1 MEQKD
6 ETMRKKNYLLA
17 LYLLIAG
24 FIGGA
29 LYWVWVFTK

>member
-1 MEQKD
+1 
-6 ETMRKKNYLLA
+6 MRKKNYILA
-17 LYLLIAG
+17 IYLLIIG